1 MIKRG
6 LTLDNAL
13 NITPR
18 IVISD
23 AGGPEA
29 AGPRTGGTTV
39 PAKLAVASLC
49 PGRRDNADVHL
60 KRQVM
65 GREVVVC
72 NPTSIQLP

>member
-6 LTLDNAL
+6 LTLVNAL

-18 IVISD
+18 ILIND
-23 AGGPEA
+23 AAGPEA
-29 AGPRTGGTTV
+29 GCTTV
-39 PAKLAVASLC
+39 LAKPAVASLC